1 MDIREKNFRLTV
13 KACNQETEFLIDFD
27 EVMVIIAS
35 VGKPISIMLTD
46 TVGEI
51 WNISVIKAQVEI
63 DTKQKAMELIIR

>member
-1 MDIREKNFRLTV
+1 MDIREENFRLTV
-13 KACNQETEFLIDFD
+13 KACNHETEFLIDFD

-35 VGKPISIMLTD
+35 VGKPVSIMLTD

-51 WNISVIKAQVEI
+51 WSISVIKAQVEI

>member
-13 KACNQETEFLIDFD
+13 KARNQETEFLIDFD

-35 VGKPISIMLTD
+35 VGKPVSIMLTD

-51 WNISVIKAQVEI
+51 WSISVIKAQVEI
-63 DTKQKAMELIIR
+63 DTKQKAMELIMR